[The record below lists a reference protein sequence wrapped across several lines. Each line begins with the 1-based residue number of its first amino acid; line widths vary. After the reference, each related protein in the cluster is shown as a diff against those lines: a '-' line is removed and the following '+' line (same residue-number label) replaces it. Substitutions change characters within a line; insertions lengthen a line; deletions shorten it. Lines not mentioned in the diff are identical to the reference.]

1 MTVPKRTQDSEP
13 HVLVLGATGRT
24 GGRVLAEL
32 LARDVPTR
40 VIVRSAERLPE
51 GFATHPRLTVLEA
64 DLLDL
69 PDGALA
75 AQLEGCGAVISC
87 LGHTLTLR
95 GILGPPRDLVERA
108 VANVLTAAG
117 ASERPAPLRFI
128 LMSSVSVNP
137 VGRREGRRSRIERF
151 VLAILRAVVPPA
163 RDNQR
168 AADLLGT
175 ASLAAGSNA
184 VGVVVRPDTLEEGE
198 ASRYEVH
205 DTLVA
210 GLFRP
215 RTTRMANVARFL
227 ADLAVDDGV
236 WERWLGAMPVL
247 VDARPE
253 EAASGGWPPAALEPR
268 P

>member
-1 MTVPKRTQDSEP
+1 MTVPNRTQDSES

-40 VIVRSAERLPE
+40 VIVRSAERLPD
-51 GFATHPRLTVLEA
+51 GLAAHPRLTVLEA
-64 DLLDL
+64 DLLHL
-69 PDGALA
+69 PEGVLA
-75 AQLEGCGAVISC
+75 TQLEGCGAVISC

-108 VANVLTAAG
+108 VANVLAAAG
-117 ASERPAPLRFI
+117 ASERPAPLRVI

-151 VLAILRAVVPPA
+151 VLAILRVLVPPA

-168 AADLLGT
+168 AANLLGT
-175 ASLAAGSNA
+175 AGLAAGSKV
-184 VGVVVRPDTLEEGE
+184 VGVVVRPDTLAEGD
-198 ASRYEVH
+198 ATPYEVH

-215 RTTRMANVARFL
+215 RTSRMANVARFL
-227 ADLAVDDGV
+227 TDLAVDDEA
-236 WERWLGAMPVL
+236 WERWRGSMPVI
-247 VDARPE
+247 VDAQPE
-253 EAASGGWPPAALEPR
+253 PAAGEAPAGAR
-268 P
+268 TPAA